1 MIPKLI
7 HYCWFG
13 RGPMSDLNHRCIES
27 WRRVLP
33 DYDIVEW
40 NEDNSDLDS
49 DYCRATYAQGLWS
62 KVSNEVRLKA
72 LHRHGGLY
80 FDTDVEVIKRFDDL
94 LGLDC
99 FFGFQL
105 VEPHVDWV
113 NNAVIGARVG
123 HPFLARCIESLHQT
137 HARLG
142 HIPRGPELITAV
154 LRKAGLQHYGR
165 QDVHGVTLLPRE
177 CFYPYAWT
185 EAFVPDCVTAQ
196 TYGIH
201 HWEGTWCV
209 PETAPLPS
217 PPPTGANP

>member
-1 MIPKLI
+1 VIPKLI

-13 RGPMSDLNHRCIES
+13 RGPMSDLNRRCIDS

-33 DYDIVEW
+33 DCRIIEW

-49 DYCRATYAQGLWS
+49 DYCRATHAQGLWS
-62 KVSNEVRLKA
+62 KVSNAIRLQA

-80 FDTDVEVIKRFDDL
+80 FDTDVEVVRRFDDL

-99 FFGFQL
+99 FLGFQL
-105 VEPHVDWV
+105 REPNVDWV
-113 NNAVIGARVG
+113 NNAVIGARAG
-123 HPFLARCIESLHQT
+123 HPFLARWIESLHRT
-137 HARLG
+137 YARHG
-142 HIPRGPELITAV
+142 HIPRGPELLTAV
-154 LRKAGLQHYGR
+154 LRKAGLEHYGR

-185 EAFVPDCVTAQ
+185 ETFTPDCVTPQ

-201 HWEGTWCV
+201 HWEGTWCA

-217 PPPTGANP
+217 PTSTGPTP

>member
-49 DYCRATYAQGLWS
+49 DYCRATYGQGLWS

-105 VEPHVDWV
+105 VEPHIDWV

-154 LRKAGLQHYGR
+154 LRTAGSSTRRWPSRVNRPEMPLVSGSPLARSNTCAAFGPAAPATLKSGTVPGRYWRLMRLQTRYSSG
-165 QDVHGVTLLPRE
+165 
-177 CFYPYAWT
+177 
-185 EAFVPDCVTAQ
+185 
-196 TYGIH
+196 
-201 HWEGTWCV
+201 
-209 PETAPLPS
+209 
-217 PPPTGANP
+217 

>member
-13 RGPMSDLNHRCIES
+13 RGPMSDLNRRCIDS

-33 DYDIVEW
+33 DYEIVEW

-62 KVSNEVRLKA
+62 KVSNAVRLQA

-80 FDTDVEVIKRFDDL
+80 FDTDIEVLKRFDDL
-94 LGLDC
+94 LGLGC

-105 VEPHVDWV
+105 VEPNVDWV
-113 NNAVIGARVG
+113 NNAVIGARPG
-123 HPFLARCIESLHQT
+123 HPFLKHCLKVIHDTYARK
-137 HARLG
+137 RG
-142 HIPRGPELITAV
+142 IPRGPELMTAV
-154 LRKAGLQHYGR
+154 LRMSGLRHYGR
-165 QDVHGVTLLPRE
+165 QDVQGISLLPRE

-185 EAFVPDCVTAQ
+185 EAFTPDCVTSS
-196 TYGIH
+196 TYCVH
-201 HWEGTWCV
+201 HWEGTWV
-209 PETAPLPS
+209 RPAEPAT
-217 PPPTGANP
+217 PPGTGHP